1 MSTSVRP
8 FTVKLLVALDVVLG
22 VLGFLP
28 LLFPQL
34 RPFPRF
40 VIVNDLGSIVFIL
53 ICFILAYGIWSKR
66 GWAWV
71 SSLAFSILG
80 IAILI
85 FTLFVRPRTG
95 EFVSLVMDLVILYLL
110 MQPGVQRYSGK
121 LSGPHQASA

>member
-1 MSTSVRP
+1 LSTSVRP

-22 VLGFLP
+22 VLALLP
-28 LLFPQL
+28 LLFAQL
-34 RPFPRF
+34 RPLARF
-40 VIVNDLGSIVFIL
+40 VIVNDLGSIVFSL
-53 ICFILAYGIWSKR
+53 ICFVLAYGLWSKR
-66 GWAWV
+66 RWAWV

-121 LSGPHQASA
+121 LSVSHQASA